1 MSGVRVV
8 VTINFPN
15 GEIADQAAA
24 GMVEAHA
31 PVREREGAVQYEVF
45 RSAEN
50 PGKVVLMEHWASRE
64 LYDKHWNQ
72 QLAAGGPD
80 LDPSLKM
87 SIEFYNY
94 EEYAID
100 DDGHWMAADPAD
112 RSSTIR
118 WK

>member
-1 MSGVRVV
+1 MAGVRVV

-15 GEIADQAAA
+15 GEVADQAVA
-24 GMVEAHA
+24 GMVEANA
-31 PVREREGAVQYEVF
+31 PIREREGAVQYEVL

-64 LYDKHWNQ
+64 LYDKHWTKQ
-72 QLAAGGPD
+72 MAGGPPD
-80 LDPSLKM
+80 LDPSWEP

-94 EEYAID
+94 QEYAID
-100 DDGHWMAADPAD
+100 DDGVWIAADPAD
-112 RSSTIR
+112 RNSTIR